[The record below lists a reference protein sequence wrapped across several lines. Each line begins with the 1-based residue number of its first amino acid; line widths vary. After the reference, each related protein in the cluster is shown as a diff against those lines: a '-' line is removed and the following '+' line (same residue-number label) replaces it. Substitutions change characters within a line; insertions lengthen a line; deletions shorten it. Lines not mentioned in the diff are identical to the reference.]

1 MSKLIRKISVGKD
14 YKENAMHYAVGQ
26 EVYGGHTICD
36 IIEEKDKYSIYIR
49 KKKAEK
55 ATKITNE
62 ELNQVQSVINDINR
76 AQLEVG
82 SMESKKHNLLH
93 HVSMLQEQLNKMQ
106 VDFEK
111 TYGTADINIQ
121 DGTINHKEDVK
132 TD

>member
-1 MSKLIRKISVGKD
+1 MAKRK
-14 YKENAMHYAVGQ
+14 
-26 EVYGGHTICD
+26 T
-36 IIEEKDKYSIYIR
+36 
-49 KKKAEK
+49 KKVEK

-82 SMESKKHNLLH
+82 SIESKKHNLLH
-93 HVSMLQEQLNKMQ
+93 HVSVLQEQLGKMQ

>member
-1 MSKLIRKISVGKD
+1 MAKNTSKKI
-14 YKENAMHYAVGQ
+14 KEL
-26 EVYGGHTICD
+26 
-36 IIEEKDKYSIYIR
+36 
-49 KKKAEK
+49 KAEK
-55 ATKITNE
+55 PSKITNE

-111 TYGTADINIQ
+111 TYGTADINIK
-121 DGTINHKEDVK
+121 DGTINQKEDVK
-132 TD
+132 TN